1 MKNSLLKLLLRL
13 ARCTSGT
20 ATLEGVLVLPVA
32 ISLMAGGGGVWGVYS
47 VASTADKSM
56 RDAARYLARM
66 PCDGGLAGVCTQAAA
81 ICGWGLT
88 NAKNLAVYGNLA
100 GSGNPLIQGWSTSNV
115 TLQQPSDCTA
125 LPNPAII
132 QLTATVPF
140 TSIML
145 PFATTALRALGIPTS
160 QLPNSI
166 TMNVQHQERWIG
178 G

>member
-1 MKNSLLKLLLRL
+1 MKSSLLKLLLRL

-32 ISLMAGGGGVWGVYS
+32 ISLMAGGVEFGRVYS

-66 PCDGGLAGVCTQAAA
+66 PCDGGLAGVCTTAAA

-88 NAKNLAVYGNLA
+88 NAKKLAVYGNIA
-100 GSGNPLIQGWSTSNV
+100 GTGDPLIQDWSTTNI

-132 QLTATVPF
+132 QLTAAVPF

-145 PFATTALRALGIPTS
+145 PAATGALRALGIPTN

-166 TMNVQHQERWIG
+166 TMHVRHEERWIG